1 MISIIAAVGQ
11 NLELGLNN
19 ELIWHLKKDMKHFKN
34 MTMGKKVVM
43 GKNTYLSLP
52 GVLKGRTY
60 IILSSSLK
68 DIPEVMIYHDFN
80 ELLDF
85 INSLDEEVMIIG
97 GASIYELF
105 LPYADNLYL
114 TEIED
119 SHEADAYFPE
129 FNKEDYIKFD
139 DEEPIIED
147 DITYRLVRYKR
158 RCNDEKR

>member
-19 ELIWHLKKDMKHFKN
+19 ELIWHLKSDMKNFKS

-68 DIPEVMIYHDFN
+68 DIPGVMIYHNFD
-80 ELLDF
+80 ELLEF

-97 GASIYELF
+97 GAAIYELF

-119 SHEADAYFPE
+119 THEADAYFPK
-129 FNKEDYIKFD
+129 FNKEDYDRID
-139 DEEPIIED
+139 DMEPIIED
-147 DITYRLVRYKR
+147 EITYRLVRYKR
-158 RCNDEKR
+158 RGNDEKR

>member
-19 ELIWHLKKDMKHFKN
+19 QLIWHLKKDLQNFKN

-60 IILSSSLK
+60 IILSKSLEE
-68 DIPEVMIYHDFN
+68 IPGIMIYRDFD
-80 ELLDF
+80 ELLAF

-97 GASIYELF
+97 GSSIYRQF

-119 SHEADAYFPE
+119 THEADAYFPE
-129 FNKEDYIKFD
+129 F
-139 DEEPIIED
+139 DETEYERFADEPITEND
-147 DITYRLVRYKR
+147 VTYRLVRYKKR
-158 RCNDEKR
+158 WNDEKR